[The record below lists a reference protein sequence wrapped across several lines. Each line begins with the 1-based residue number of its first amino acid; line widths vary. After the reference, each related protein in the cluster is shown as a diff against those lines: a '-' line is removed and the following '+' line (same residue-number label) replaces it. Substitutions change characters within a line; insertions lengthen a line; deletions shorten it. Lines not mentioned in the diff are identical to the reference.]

1 MDARPL
7 PNRYYRIAWI
17 SARLD
22 DKSTFLV
29 YEVTTNAVIHIE
41 RIPAEPIEGQIT
53 KVFQTSAKFEN
64 ASVRAVDGFDE
75 AMLKALE
82 YKGVYV
88 RRVKLNQKKLA
99 EAYENLGMLI
109 RKRIISYPYDP
120 ELIAE
125 LDVFKSDLTFS
136 GAPDYGLQ
144 IAQQSGIHALCLVT
158 HDVDP
163 EQDWDPYEYVWYH
176 YVPEQL
182 YDWG

>member
-64 ASVRAVDGFDE
+64 ASVRAFDGIDE

-109 RKRIISYPYDP
+109 RKRIISYPHDP

-125 LDVFKSDLTFS
+125 LEVFKSDFTYS
-136 GAPDYGLQ
+136 GAPEYGLQ

-163 EQDWDPYEYVWYH
+163 EQDYSPYEVWYN
-176 YVPEQL
+176 YDPEQL